1 MSTIPLNEH
10 RKIKK
15 RQEVKHM
22 GKYYHSIIAVISQ
35 AEHSSYTHIN
45 DEVVTARNSALKKL
59 AELNNIDRI
68 DDDFIEEISKE
79 QKESVDKIDLALMEI
94 ESFIKDNTNEDTN
107 YIDNFNDHNSNSND
121 LIIDNDNI
129 NSDDPDLVP
138 EISAGVVTNE
148 ENININNER
157 EIGRGRGNTKRH
169 HKILRDSIQG
179 ITKPA
184 IKRLA
189 RRGGVKRIFGLVY
202 EETRSVLKVFLEDV
216 IKDAITYTEK
226 PEPGF
231 REIRINVEL
240 KQQEN
245 NIFSF
250 PDLCKEA
257 DEFQFNKPS
266 DDFFKRILEN
276 SEKYADEEEE
286 EQSNRRKK
294 RQEKYDV
301 SDPFIDDSG
310 MASFRSDNNNKS
322 RPKIE
327 GFYVWRGPLELE
339 NNNGKS
345 SGKKRTYKR
354 KKKDNNEEDE
364 ETGESKPRKRPTTE
378 GIETIVVIDPE
389 KSSFSSSSFI
399 NAIASNT
406 SNNNNQTTAMDG
418 IIHNSVQKVQEQQ
431 QIPKDSLYSSSFSNS
446 NTLDDAQMN
455 TLYKKRPKE
464 QNNNTVT
471 SKKIYHVESL
481 NPELQQIILVFKNE
495 VSKESFQNK
504 SRFPESLKPILV
516 KLLSKAYELG
526 GFNENLF
533 KMLTN
538 ILPYNKFTITRLCYR
553 TMYPK
558 AIHDARSKKLK
569 LISQFK
575 SSVDKAMPKLLKE
588 YDERLAK
595 IEPSPNVPFSSPF
608 PSTPPPSSSN
618 MDMDIDDYEGPDV
631 ANGAK
636 APNKEKPLVPK
647 KFKWDNSIKSL
658 LYQIIQTEMSIVVM
672 SNQLAEAEER
682 TERQSEQTCRK
693 KLYQDLLTI
702 WPDGWMSSQDIGK

>member
-1 MSTIPLNEH
+1 MVNM
-10 RKIKK
+10 RKNQQMLLLK
-15 RQEVKHM
+15 R
-22 GKYYHSIIAVISQ
+22 
-35 AEHSSYTHIN
+35 
-45 DEVVTARNSALKKL
+45 
-59 AELNNIDRI
+59 
-68 DDDFIEEISKE
+68 
-79 QKESVDKIDLALMEI
+79 
-94 ESFIKDNTNEDTN
+94 
-107 YIDNFNDHNSNSND
+107 
-121 LIIDNDNI
+121 
-129 NSDDPDLVP
+129 
-138 EISAGVVTNE
+138 
-148 ENININNER
+148 
-157 EIGRGRGNTKRH
+157 
-169 HKILRDSIQG
+169 
-179 ITKPA
+179 
-184 IKRLA
+184 
-189 RRGGVKRIFGLVY
+189 
-202 EETRSVLKVFLEDV
+202 
-216 IKDAITYTEK
+216 K

-257 DEFQFNKPS
+257 GIDLTGPKQKYYHSGSETDDNSAESTNSNSDSDSDSNNNNGKSKKKNKNKKVSAEEDLPDEFQFNKPG

-310 MASFRSDNNNKS
+310 MASFRPDNNNKS

-364 ETGESKPRKRPTTE
+364 EAGESKPRKRRNTKSRPSEEPVKKDNDDGNEEPKAKSTRKPRKPRKPKNNDSTTNATTAATE
-378 GIETIVVIDPE
+378 GKETIVVIDPE

-455 TLYKKRPKE
+455 TLNKKRPKEHKE

-481 NPELQQIILVFKNE
+481 NPELQQIILAFKNE

-595 IEPSPNVPFSSPF
+595 IEPSPNVPFSSSF

-636 APNKEKPLVPK
+636 AANKEKPLVPK

-702 WPDGWMSSQDIGK
+702 WPDGWMSSQDIGKVYSAYKKKQQVNN

>member
-1 MSTIPLNEH
+1 
-10 RKIKK
+10 
-15 RQEVKHM
+15 
-22 GKYYHSIIAVISQ
+22 
-35 AEHSSYTHIN
+35 

-94 ESFIKDNTNEDTN
+94 EN
-107 YIDNFNDHNSNSND
+107 
-121 LIIDNDNI
+121 NDNI

-257 DEFQFNKPS
+257 GIDLTGPKQKYYHSGSET
-266 DDFFKRILEN
+266 DDNSAEILEN

-339 NNNGKS
+339 NK
-345 SGKKRTYKR
+345 TYKR

-364 ETGESKPRKRPTTE
+364 ETGESKPRKRRNTKSRPSDEPVKKDNDDGNEEPKAKSTRKPRKPRKSKNNDSTTNATTATTE

-495 VSKESFQNK
+495 VSKVTAKMVDAYFSESFQNK

-702 WPDGWMSSQDIGK
+702 WPDGWMSSQDIGKVYRSSRDGESDK